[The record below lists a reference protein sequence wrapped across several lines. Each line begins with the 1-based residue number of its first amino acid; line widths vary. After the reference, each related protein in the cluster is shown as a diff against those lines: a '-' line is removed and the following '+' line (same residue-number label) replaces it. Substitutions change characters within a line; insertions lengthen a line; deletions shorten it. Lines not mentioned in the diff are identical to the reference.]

1 MIRAEA
7 LTRLFGQVVAAK
19 EVSFEIGSG
28 EIVGLLGHNGAGK
41 TTIMKMMTGCLEPSS
56 GSITINDVNVWL
68 HRSSIQR
75 QIGYLPENC
84 PLYPDMT
91 VIDYLDY
98 AAALRGVP
106 EQKKIEQIG
115 YAIEKTNLISVV
127 EKSINTISRGYKQRL
142 GVAQAILNSP
152 EILILD
158 EPTNGLDPSQ
168 ILEMRSLITELAKT
182 ATVVLSTHILQE
194 VQAVCSRVIIINDGQ
209 LALDANMSDLQT
221 TGRLHVS
228 TDSDPENFSQML
240 AKLENVDVIDC
251 QTNEHRYVYILDATA
266 QNPFATAANVAQLL
280 VENHH
285 KVFSIQPIVRDLE
298 SIFGEITTQ
307 GGVSTD
313 KGKYSLTSSLEKEAN
328 TNIATPGI
336 VSDTTKETVSAASQE
351 DTQ

>member
-7 LTRLFGQVVAAK
+7 LTRLFGQVQAVK

-56 GSITINDVNVWL
+56 GSITINGVDVWL
-68 HRSSIQR
+68 QRSSIQR

-115 YAIEKTNLISVV
+115 SAIEKTNLISVV

-182 ATVVLSTHILQE
+182 ATVVVSTHILQE

-209 LALDANMSDLQT
+209 LALDANMSELQT

-228 TDSDPENFSQML
+228 TDSNPETFSQIL
-240 AKLENVDVIDC
+240 AQLPNLSIINC
-251 QTNEHRYVYILDATA
+251 QTHEHRYVYIVDATA
-266 QNPFATAANVAQLL
+266 QNPFETAANVARIL

-298 SIFGEITTQ
+298 SIFGEITTK

-313 KGKYSLTSSLEKEAN
+313 KDKYSLKTSIEEKAN
-328 TNIATPGI
+328 ANIATPGI
-336 VSDTTKETVSAASQE
+336 VSDTTKETVSSASQE